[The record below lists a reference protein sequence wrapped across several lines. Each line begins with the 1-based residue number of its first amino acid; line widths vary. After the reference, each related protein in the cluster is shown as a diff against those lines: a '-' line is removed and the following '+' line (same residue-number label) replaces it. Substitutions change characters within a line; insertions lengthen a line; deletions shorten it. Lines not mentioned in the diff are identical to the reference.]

1 MNFYSPPQHLD
12 PDDARPIAWRLRR
25 LLPVL
30 VGAGVLVMGTFNV
43 AAMGVFHLLAFPL
56 PTPHLLWG
64 NAALL
69 AYLIVLVP
77 VGLRVYR
84 HRVDA
89 RGLHGFS
96 AFGSRVYLPW
106 EDIVAVRQRRLVT
119 WRWVELRGP
128 DTRRMW
134 LPVGFLA
141 DDPAVRRACAP
152 TTSGPPPTPPES
164 V

>member
-1 MNFYSPPQHLD
+1 MHPYAPPQHLE
-12 PDDARPIAWRLRR
+12 PDDARPIAWRLGR

-30 VGAGVLVMGTFNV
+30 VAAGVLVMGTFNV
-43 AAMGVFHLLAFPL
+43 AAMGVFRFLAFPL
-56 PTPHLLWG
+56 PTVHLLWG
-64 NAALL
+64 NVALL

-77 VGLRVYR
+77 VGLRIYR

-119 WRWVELRGP
+119 WRWMELRGP
-128 DTRRMW
+128 DARRMW

-141 DDPAVRRACAP
+141 DDPALRRACATTAAPLP
-152 TTSGPPPTPPES
+152 TLPES